1 MNLLERLWAYITLG
15 ATAIAGEASPLIG
28 GFAAFE
34 TRLRL
39 STVIVSIAIGVWIA
53 SLAIYLVARWK
64 SRWFRKRFPRLRPI
78 ILRTVAVVRRH
89 PWRASFA
96 VRFAYGVRIV
106 LLIACGVGRI
116 PFRVYALGT
125 AVSSIIWSI
134 AFTVL
139 GWTLGR
145 TTEVMIG
152 HLKEFE
158 QIIGIGVVLLVLGVY
173 IVLRRRHIG
182 DRTVEALDRPS

>member
-34 TRLRL
+34 NRLNL
-39 STVIVSIAIGVWIA
+39 STVMVSIAIGVWIA
-53 SLAIYLVARWK
+53 SIIIYGVARWK
-64 SRWFRKRFPRLRPI
+64 SRWFRKQFPRLRPL

-116 PFRVYALGT
+116 PFRIYAIGT
-125 AVSSIIWSI
+125 AVSSVIWSI
-134 AFTVL
+134 SMTIV
-139 GWTLGR
+139 GWALGR
-145 TTEVMIG
+145 TTDVLIG
-152 HLKEFE
+152 HIREAE
-158 QIIGIGVVLLVLGVY
+158 QIIGIGVVLLVIAIY
-173 IVLRRRHIG
+173 IILRRRHIG
-182 DRTVEALDRPS
+182 DRTVQALDQP